1 MRRILIIGFILL
13 IGLYVMVSPVLA
25 ITPYEPGTTG
35 WKIKEII
42 WDAGWI
48 WVIMLVMGLA
58 LIFDIIR
65 GIIQD
70 ARGGPDA
77 EEEQMRQRKPS
88 YEVIIRKRI
97 E

>member
-1 MRRILIIGFILL
+1 MKRILIIGFILL
-13 IGLYVMVSPVLA
+13 IGLYMIASPVLA
-25 ITPYEPGTTG
+25 ITPYTPGSTG
-35 WKIKEII
+35 WKIKEMI
-42 WDAGWI
+42 WDQGWV

-65 GIIQD
+65 GIITD
-70 ARGGPDA
+70 ARGGKEA
-77 EEEQMRQRKPS
+77 EDEQMRKRKPS

>member
-1 MRRILIIGFILL
+1 MKRLLIIGLMLL
-13 IGLYVMVSPVLA
+13 VGFSLIATPVLA
-25 ITPYEPGTTG
+25 ADPYEPGSTG

-48 WVIMLVMGLA
+48 WIIMLVMGLA

-65 GIIQD
+65 GIIVD
-70 ARGGPDA
+70 SKGG
-77 EEEQMRQRKPS
+77 ETEIKKKPS
-88 YEVIIRKRI
+88 YEIVVRKRI